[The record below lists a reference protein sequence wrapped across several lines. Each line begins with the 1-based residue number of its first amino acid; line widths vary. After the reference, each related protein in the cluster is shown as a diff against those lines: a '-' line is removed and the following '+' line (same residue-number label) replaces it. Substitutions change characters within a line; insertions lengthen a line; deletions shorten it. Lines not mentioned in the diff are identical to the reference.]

1 MFYTLSISL
10 NANNAAVYTA
20 LCHPVQGVAAYQA
33 MLDFAKES
41 KTYVPPVVITVG
53 DKGTD
58 PAEIEE
64 SRAIAQSLG
73 VQLRVRAYIDS

>member
-1 MFYTLSISL
+1 M
-10 NANNAAVYTA
+10 A
-20 LCHPVQGVAAYQA
+20 LCHPIQGEEAYQA
-33 MLDFAKES
+33 MLDFAKEA
-41 KTYVPPVVITVG
+41 KTYVPNVVFTVV

-64 SRAIAQSLG
+64 SRSIAQSLG